1 VLLFDNNNNRV
12 KWGDHM
18 TVLGDRLAKLS
29 TSNKHTP
36 CPMAKL
42 LKSLDTDTAVA
53 LIDVMSKE
61 EIPTRTIHQEL
72 HNAGIPIARESIQ
85 VFRKNN
91 CACASEDKCNINE
104 ITNGGTK

>member
-1 VLLFDNNNNRV
+1 
-12 KWGDHM
+12 M

-104 ITNGGTK
+104 IINGGTK